1 MWEGTSFFGPHGSGL
16 RRSPAQ
22 REGRANA
29 RTAGLLPSRKTK
41 RVIRISVV
49 AKSRPIRYNRK
60 NGKTKGADRRMK
72 TRLIAAILLI
82 AVTVSLTG
90 CVNGGNGMEHPYGK
104 S

>member
-1 MWEGTSFFGPHGSGL
+1 
-16 RRSPAQ
+16 
-22 REGRANA
+22 
-29 RTAGLLPSRKTK
+29 
-41 RVIRISVV
+41 
-49 AKSRPIRYNRK
+49 
-60 NGKTKGADRRMK
+60 MK